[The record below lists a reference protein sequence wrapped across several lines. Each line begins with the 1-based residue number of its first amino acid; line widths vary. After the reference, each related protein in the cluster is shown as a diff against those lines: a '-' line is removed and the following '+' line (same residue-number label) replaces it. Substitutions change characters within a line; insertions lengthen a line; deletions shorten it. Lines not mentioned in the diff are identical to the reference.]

1 MLEEAL
7 WTGSL
12 LALGSMALMWSAG
25 MALAL
30 RRKYSAA
37 DRFFIAAGVAGLGSP
52 VLAGVAQWISINYGL
67 PKGPETVGGAVL
79 VAIAVVCGSLGFL
92 GSAIA
97 SYWVDDKK

>member
-1 MLEEAL
+1 
-7 WTGSL
+7 
-12 LALGSMALMWSAG
+12 